1 MLRLGK
7 AAPLLLAAALAGQ
20 ERFDP
25 GPLTTYPAQESNS
38 QVTVAVQPY
47 RDRERLRK
55 IFGKTDFDKLGI
67 VPLLVVIAN
76 ESEQIMRL
84 DNLRVQLITADGQK
98 VDPIPAD
105 DVVRPANVRRPDIT
119 PRPSPIPGIGRRRSP
134 REAPE
139 VAQREFVAP
148 LVEPHSTEHGF
159 FYFRLG
165 KGPDRLAGAKIYV
178 TGIREAKSG
187 QDLFYFE
194 IGLDRAVRSR

>member
-25 GPLTTYPAQESNS
+25 GPITSYPARESNS
-38 QVTVAVQPY
+38 QVTVAVRPY
-47 RDRERLRK
+47 RDREQLRK

-76 ESEQIMRL
+76 ESEQILRL
-84 DNLRVQLITADGQK
+84 DSLRVQLITADGQK
-98 VDPIPAD
+98 VEPIPAA
-105 DVVRPANVRRPDIT
+105 DVTRPGNVKRPEIN

-148 LVEPHSTEHGF
+148 LVEAHATEHGF

-178 TGIREAKSG
+178 TGIREVKSG
-187 QDLFYFE
+187 QELFYFE
-194 IGLDRAVRSR
+194 IGLDKTVRN

>member
-25 GPLTTYPAQESNS
+25 GPITTYPARESNS
-38 QVTVAVQPY
+38 QITVAVQPY
-47 RDRERLRK
+47 RDREQLRK

-67 VPLLVVIAN
+67 VPVLVVVAN
-76 ESEQIMRL
+76 DSEQIMRL

-98 VDPIPAD
+98 VEPISSD
-105 DVVRPANVRRPDIT
+105 DVVRPANVRRPDIN

-148 LVEPHSTEHGF
+148 LVEPHATEHGF

-178 TGIREAKSG
+178 TGIRDAKSG
-187 QDLFYFE
+187 QDLLYFE
-194 IGLDRAVRSR
+194 IGLDRAIKSR